1 MFRNNA
7 IAIAAI
13 TTLIALVGCADM
25 ASKMAGLG
33 VVTEEKST
41 FDGATIVNVSPQWLY
56 DPDGSFGNSVKLGA
70 RWSSKS
76 PSHVALTL
84 QSSGYMSLKSID
96 ININGDIKSY
106 NSGSSTMLDNSG
118 FNTVSKTIYTESK
131 NSIVI
136 PYSVLNDMV
145 SAQDCR
151 LRIHTSK
158 GYEDAL
164 FSIERMPGGQGTA
177 ILSIKEFMAKVGAH
191 KKG

>member
-1 MFRNNA
+1 
-7 IAIAAI
+7 
-13 TTLIALVGCADM
+13 M

-41 FDGATIVNVSPQWLY
+41 FDGAIIVNVSPQWLY

-70 RWSSKS
+70 RWSNKS
-76 PSHVALTL
+76 PDHVALVL
-84 QSSGYMSLKSID
+84 HSSGYISLQSID
-96 ININGDIKSY
+96 ININGDIKSFKS
-106 NSGSSTMLDNSG
+106 NSLTMLDNSG
-118 FNTVSKTIYTESK
+118 YNTVSKTIYTESQ

-136 PYSVLNDMV
+136 PYQILEDMV
-145 SAQDCR
+145 SAKDCR

-158 GYEDAL
+158 GYEDANFL
-164 FSIERMPGGQGTA
+164 IERMPGGQGTA